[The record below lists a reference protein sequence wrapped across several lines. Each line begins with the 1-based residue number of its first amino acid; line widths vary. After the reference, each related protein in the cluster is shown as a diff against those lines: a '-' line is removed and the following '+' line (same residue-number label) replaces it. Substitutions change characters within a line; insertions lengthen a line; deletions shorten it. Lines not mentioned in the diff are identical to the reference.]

1 MISVAGNVSPVMEW
15 RHGQAEDLPFEDAT
29 FDVVVSQFGLNFFQ
43 DQQAALKEMSRV
55 LVPSGNM
62 VIAVFDSL
70 VVNEPYGEIASIF
83 ERVVGTEVGEA
94 LRFPFGLGDPD
105 GLRAIIETANVGSP
119 AIKSETGSVTFP
131 NVRAMVEADVFGWF
145 PFAGIELDEQT
156 LDAVVDEAT
165 RALAP
170 YVQSSGALLFE
181 IGIHIA
187 SLRGISSE

>member
-1 MISVAGNVSPVMEW
+1 
-15 RHGQAEDLPFEDAT
+15 
-29 FDVVVSQFGLNFFQ
+29 
-43 DQQAALKEMSRV
+43 
-55 LVPSGNM
+55 
-62 VIAVFDSL
+62 
-70 VVNEPYGEIASIF
+70 
-83 ERVVGTEVGEA
+83 
-94 LRFPFGLGDPD
+94 
-105 GLRAIIETANVGSP
+105 
-119 AIKSETGSVTFP
+119 
-131 NVRAMVEADVFGWF
+131 MVEADVFGWF